1 MADREFDNSG
11 AEEDLELGMAGK
23 IASSFIH
30 SPLTP
35 MILAACLALGLLG
48 IMITPRQ
55 EDPQISVPMV
65 DIFFQ
70 FPGASADQVAS
81 LATDPL
87 ERMMSE
93 IPNVKH
99 VYSASQ
105 RGQGMVTVQFVVG
118 EEMGPSLVKLYD
130 KLESNKDK
138 MPPGVTPALVKPK
151 GVDDV
156 PTVTLTLWS
165 DLVDDSALR
174 TIGLE
179 VMQRLKEVPNTSQNF
194 LVGGRSE
201 QVRVEIEPQLLR
213 GYGIGIG
220 QVAQVIQA
228 ANQKKGVGNVEA
240 GGTSFAVYT
249 GSFLRGKED
258 IDRLVV
264 GTSRGAPVY
273 MRDIAKVTEGPGDA
287 TSIVQYYS
295 GPGAHFEADC
305 GIFCSIKRSVF
316 GHDPAPKPKLTYG
329 ANAVTIA
336 IAKKSGSNGVSVSS
350 NILAK
355 IEFLK
360 GRVIPDNVTV
370 AITRDYGKSAND
382 KVNRLLM
389 DMGQATL
396 MVTILIYIFLG
407 IRPTFVVATVI
418 PVIILVTVFAAWVLE
433 FTIDRVSLFA
443 LIFCIG
449 ILVDDAT
456 VVVENIYRRWLLK
469 GGVDTATTIDAV
481 REVGNPTVLA
491 TLAIIAALLPMGM
504 VSGMMGPYMAP
515 IPVLGS
521 VAMIFSL
528 YAAFIFTPWL
538 AIRVRPSL
546 RQLNAMQ
553 EKEHKTNEMFNG
565 FFRAVLEPMID
576 NPKRATMFRMGVW
589 AVFML
594 ACSMFYFQGV
604 AVKMLPLDNKPEF
617 NIVVNM
623 PEGTALP
630 VTANVVQRLTDALL
644 RKENS
649 DGKPAFHEVT
659 AVQSYA
665 GTASPFNFNGLVRH
679 YYLRKRPWEADLQ
692 VQLLDKEER
701 ERSSH
706 QIAEAARALLTPLA
720 KTLGAKI
727 QVVEMPPGPPV
738 LQSMVAEVYGP
749 DDATRKAVVKKI
761 TEAFEAAPGVVDVD
775 NYVPEAHNA
784 WVFVIDRQKA
794 DHNGVSMSD
803 ITGQLSMVMGGFK
816 LGDVKRGRELEPR
829 FIILQAS
836 LAVRSQVS
844 RLGELP
850 IQTKTGKMIPL
861 SALGKFVEQ
870 PQDRV
875 IYHKDLRNV
884 EYVTGETS
892 GVITGLAA
900 PIYGMLE
907 VQKYLYDYIPPG
919 NKEGMWPHYFGAP
932 ANSFVSSYEWTGEWT
947 VTFETFRDMGGA
959 FMLALILIY
968 MLMVYEFGNF
978 RLPGI
983 IMAPIPLTLIGII
996 PGHWLLGA
1004 EFTAT
1009 SMIGWIALAGII
1021 VRNSILLVDFS
1032 KNEVANGVSLRESV
1046 IKAVVTRTRPILI
1059 TQLTMIAG
1067 AFSIIGDPIFQGMA
1081 ISLMFGAIVS
1091 TVLTLFI
1098 IPLACVKAPGAYEL
1112 PVCETDEQTANRIL
1126 ATEAADAKARETVG
1140 AKSARMDEIKA
1151 SLLDDRT
1158 GSKSSSASTA
1168 SSNSKRSSGAASAI
1182 IGGVLGAIGGMLKN
1196 PLANIKALPYF
1207 VWLSW
1212 GQLAKLVR
1220 AKLAG
1225 GSVQSDGT
1233 KSGSVEEPSRDGTQ
1247 VFASQEGRP
1256 GKLVKSALESDAD
1269 EYDNR
1274 AADEDVKSQK
1284 TAKTKVKKVKK
1295 SKAQKMAKAKEK
1307 KEAKAKK
1314 KAKEKRAQ
1322 QKVEDEKPADVR
1334 PGKKAKPLK
1343 STQEKISKGKPL
1355 EEGPFEEAAPD
1366 DLKEINGVGP
1376 KLEKILNEL
1385 GVTTFS
1391 QLSKLDVNE
1400 IVEAEDGT
1408 IDLAGRI
1415 KREDWVGQARKLMRK
1430 DAKKDK

>member
-11 AEEDLELGMAGK
+11 AEEELELGMAGK
-23 IASSFIH
+23 IASAFIH

-35 MILAACLALGLLG
+35 LILVACLALGLLG

-65 DIFFQ
+65 DIFFK
-70 FPGASADQVAS
+70 FPGASAEQVAS

-93 IPNVKH
+93 IPDVKH

-105 RGQGMVTVQFVVG
+105 RGMGMVTVQFVVG

-138 MPPGVTPALVKPK
+138 IPPGVTPALVKPK

-174 TIGLE
+174 LIGLE

-201 QVRVEIEPQLLR
+201 QVRIEIEPQLLR

-228 ANQKKGVGNVEA
+228 ANQKKDVGNVET
-240 GGTSFAVYT
+240 GGTSFTVYT

-264 GTSRGAPVY
+264 GVSRGAPVY
-273 MRDIAKVTEGPGDA
+273 IRDIAKVTEGPGDA

-305 GIFCSIKRSVF
+305 GIFCSIKRAVF
-316 GHDPAPKPKLTYG
+316 GHEAAPKPPLTYG

-336 IAKKSGSNGVSVSS
+336 IAKKGGSNGVSVSR
-350 NILAK
+350 NILEK

-370 AITRDYGKSAND
+370 AVTRDYGKSAND
-382 KVNRLLM
+382 KVNHLLM

-418 PVIILVTVFAAWVLE
+418 PVIILVTVFAAYILE

-553 EKEHKTNEMFNG
+553 EKEHKTSELFDG
-565 FFRAVLEPMID
+565 FFRKVLEPMID
-576 NPKRATMFRMGVW
+576 NPKRATMFRMGIW
-589 AVFML
+589 GVFML

-630 VTANVVQRLTDALL
+630 VTANVAQRLTDALL

-679 YYLRKRPWEADLQ
+679 YYLRKQPWQADLQ
-692 VQLLDKEER
+692 VQLLDKSER

-706 QIAEAARALLTPLA
+706 QIAEAARALLAPMA
-720 KTLGAKI
+720 KKLGAKI

-749 DDATRKAVVKKI
+749 DDATRKAVVKKL
-761 TEAFEAAPGVVDVD
+761 TEAFEAAPGVVDAD

-803 ITGQLSMVMGGFK
+803 ITGQLAMVMGGFK

-829 FIILQAS
+829 FIILQAP

-932 ANSFVSSYEWTGEWT
+932 TNSFVSSYEWTGEWT

-1032 KNEVANGVSLRESV
+1032 KNEVENGVSLREAV

-1112 PVCETDEQTANRIL
+1112 PSVEGGSS
-1126 ATEAADAKARETVG
+1126 AAEPTKAAKDVRVAETVG
-1140 AKSARMDEIKA
+1140 AKSARMDAIKA
-1151 SLLDDRT
+1151 SLLDDRSSAKA
-1158 GSKSSSASTA
+1158 GSTSSASSSASKK
-1168 SSNSKRSSGAASAI
+1168 SGGAATAI
-1182 IGGVLGAIGGMLKN
+1182 VGGVLGAVVGMMKS
-1196 PLANIKALPYF
+1196 PLSNIKALPYF

-1212 GQLAKLVR
+1212 GQLAKLAR
-1220 AKLAG
+1220 AKI
-1225 GSVQSDGT
+1225 
-1233 KSGSVEEPSRDGTQ
+1233 SGGTQ
-1247 VFASQEGRP
+1247 SETAKGASSEGPLSDSARVIASEEGRP
-1256 GKLVKSALESDAD
+1256 GKLVKSPIEPKLVD
-1269 EYDNR
+1269 EERGSAND
-1274 AADEDVKSQK
+1274 DKK
-1284 TAKTKVKKVKK
+1284 AKKLAKAKAKKAKK
-1295 SKAQKMAKAKEK
+1295 AKAKKLSKAKEK
-1307 KEAKAKK
+1307 KDATEKQKAKDERAKQRLEGKNKTEVKSSK
-1314 KAKEKRAQ
+1314 KPR
-1322 QKVEDEKPADVR
+1322 
-1334 PGKKAKPLK
+1334 PLK
-1343 STQEKISKGKPL
+1343 PSKEKISKGKVL
-1355 EEGPFEEAAPD
+1355 KEELLKEVIAD

-1376 KLEKILNEL
+1376 KIEKILNEL

-1391 QLSKLDVNE
+1391 QLSKIDVKA
-1400 IVEAEDGT
+1400 ITDAEDGA

-1415 KREDWVGQARKLMRK
+1415 QREDWVGQARKLMRK
-1430 DAKKDK
+1430 VSKKTK